1 MTTTLVVV
9 LFTTIGLGG
18 STMPFM
24 KYLESHQSG
33 GSASSSSSSS
43 RNRRGR
49 RGRRRKEITL
59 SKTRELGATIDSE
72 HLSEMTE
79 EELDSGGAFSIDE
92 DGIGNGG
99 MTLGSRRIKGF
110 MYYDVKYLRPFLTR
124 K

>member
-1 MTTTLVVV
+1 MV

-24 KYLESHQSG
+24 KYLESHQPAAQYA
-33 GSASSSSSSS
+33 SAAGPPRRS
-43 RNRRGR
+43 RRGR
-49 RGRRRKEITL
+49 HRKKEITM

-92 DGIGNGG
+92 DGNSSSGG
-99 MTLGSRRIKGF
+99 GGGGGAGGARRIKGF
-110 MYYDVKYLRPFLTR
+110 LYYDLRYLRPLLTR
-124 K
+124 T